1 MLKSMRDSFHKLKWV
16 LLAVIVAFV
25 FGFVFLD
32 MGISG
37 AMGNNPDENRV
48 YAARVNGE
56 TITYNDYFR
65 ALKNYEDMYR
75 QMYGQQWTP
84 QMAQQMGLPR
94 QVLNQLVDRTLMAQE
109 AERLNLSASPEEV
122 RRRLLSMPTFM
133 QDGKFVG
140 MELYKR
146 YVTGPLGYAS
156 AADFE
161 ADLARDITVGKIE
174 SALSSS
180 IVISPKAA
188 DAEYKRLNESAK
200 IRYVML
206 SASQQAASMA
216 VTDAEIADYYQKN
229 QSKYTH
235 GEQRSVRYLIADHN
249 KLRAQIT
256 PSDEN
261 LRKFYND
268 NREQYK
274 AQEAARVQHILVK
287 VDPGAAP
294 EVDAAARAKAEGLV
308 KQLRAGADF
317 GALARTN
324 SDDPSS
330 ASMGGDMGFVER
342 GLTVEPFERAIFSI
356 PLNTISDP
364 IRSTDFGYHIVRV
377 SERRP
382 AGYRP
387 YEEVKP
393 ELMVRGAGD
402 LAKEQA
408 RNEINRIGLV
418 LKNNKPSNVDAF
430 VANANA
436 NVTSNDSGWFGKGEQ
451 ITGIGNNPPLSEWVF
466 AAKVGDVSG
475 PVGTS
480 RGPAIAY
487 LEKIR
492 PAGISPLA
500 EVKEKVSQDVKLQ
513 KARDAVKSTL
523 AQMMAG
529 ATTLDAVAQKAGS
542 PVRDGS
548 ANRQGPIAGIT
559 GDATA
564 LIEAAI
570 NSPVGGIQGPV
581 TIADG
586 AVVFEVTEQKKV
598 TPDELK
604 QNRATYVDTLRQQQA
619 RSLRSSLVERLRKD
633 SKVEINQSIVEPPAE
648 QQQAS
653 F

>member
-1 MLKSMRDSFHKLKWV
+1 MLKSMRDSFHKLKWI
-16 LLAVIVAFV
+16 LLAVVVAFV

-32 MGISG
+32 MGLSG
-37 AMGNNPDENRV
+37 AMGNNPNDNRV
-48 YAARVNGE
+48 FAARVNGE

-75 QMYGQQWTP
+75 QMYGEQWTP

-94 QVLNQLVDRTLMAQE
+94 QVLNQLVDRALMAQE

-122 RRRLLSMPTFM
+122 RRKLLSMPTFM

-140 MELYKR
+140 MELYNR

-161 ADLARDITVGKIE
+161 ADLAREITVNKIE
-174 SALSSS
+174 SALTSS
-180 IVISPKAA
+180 IVISAKAA

-200 IRYVML
+200 IRFVML
-206 SASQQAASMA
+206 PASQQAATMTVS
-216 VTDAEIADYYQKN
+216 DAEVADYYQKN

-235 GEQRSVRYLIADHN
+235 GEQRSVRYLLADHN

-274 AQEAARVQHILVK
+274 SQEAAKVEHILVK
-287 VDPGAAP
+287 VDPAAAP
-294 EVDAAARAKAEGLV
+294 AVDAAAKAKAEGLV
-308 KQLRAGADF
+308 RQLRGGADF
-317 GALARTN
+317 AALARTN

-330 ASMGGDMGFVER
+330 ASMGGDMGWVER
-342 GLTVEPFERAIFSI
+342 GVTVEVFENAIFSL

-364 IRSTDFGYHIVRV
+364 IRSADFGYHIVRV
-377 SERRP
+377 TERRP
-382 AGYRP
+382 AGYRS

-393 ELMVRGAGD
+393 ELIVRGATD

-408 RNEINRIGLV
+408 RNEINRISLAI
-418 LKNNKPSNVDAF
+418 KNKKPANVQEFIAL
-430 VANANA
+430 ANA
-436 NVTSNDSGWFGKGEQ
+436 NVTSNDSGWFAKGEQ
-451 ITGIGNNPPLSEWVF
+451 ISGIGNNPPLAEWVF
-466 AAKVGDVSG
+466 AAKAGDVSN
-475 PVGTS
+475 PPIGTG
-480 RGPAIAY
+480 RGPAIVF
-487 LEKIR
+487 LEKTR

-500 EVKEKVSQDVKLQ
+500 EVKEKVAQDLKLQ

-523 AQMMAG
+523 GLMMAG
-529 ATTLDAVAQKAGS
+529 APSLDAVAQKAGTT
-542 PVRDGS
+542 VREGS

-559 GDATA
+559 GDASA

-570 NSPVGGIQGPV
+570 SSPVRTLQGPV
-581 TIADG
+581 TVADG
-586 AVVFEVTEQKKV
+586 AVVFEVVEQKKV

-604 QNRATYVDTLRQQQA
+604 QNRAQYIDNLREQQA
-619 RSLRSSLVERLRKD
+619 RSLRSTLVARLRKD
-633 SKVEINQSIVEPPAE
+633 SKVEINESIIEPAPE
-648 QQQAS
+648 QAGI
-653 F
+653 

>member
-1 MLKSMRDSFHKLKWV
+1 MLKSMRESFHKLKWI
-16 LLAVIVAFV
+16 LLAVVAAFV

-32 MGISG
+32 MGLSG
-37 AMGNNPDENRV
+37 AMGNNTTDNRV

-94 QVLNQLVDRTLMAQE
+94 QVLNQLVDRTLLAQE
-109 AERLNLSASPEEV
+109 AERLHLGASPEEV
-122 RRRLLSMPTFM
+122 RRKLLSMPTFM

-140 MELYKR
+140 MELYSR

-161 ADLARDITVGKIE
+161 SDLAREITVGKIE
-174 SALSSS
+174 SALTSS
-180 IVISPKAA
+180 IVISAKAA
-188 DAEYKRLNESAK
+188 DAEYKRLNENAK

-206 SASQQAASMA
+206 PASQQAATMTVS
-216 VTDAEIADYYQKN
+216 DAEVSAYYQKN

-235 GEQRSVRYLIADHN
+235 GEQRSVRYLLADHN

-256 PSDEN
+256 PSDES
-261 LRKFYND
+261 LRKYYND

-274 AQEAARVQHILVK
+274 SQEAARVQHILVK
-287 VDPGAAP
+287 VEPGAAP
-294 EVDAAARAKAEGLV
+294 AVDAAAKAKAQGIV
-308 KQLRAGADF
+308 QQIRSGADF

-330 ASMGGDMGFVER
+330 SSMGGDMGWVER
-342 GLTVEPFERAIFSI
+342 GVTVPEFENAIFSI
-356 PLNTISDP
+356 ALNTVSDP

-382 AGYRP
+382 AGYLSF
-387 YEEVKP
+387 EEVKP
-393 ELMVRGAGD
+393 QLSVRSAAD
-402 LAKEQA
+402 LSKDQA
-408 RNEINRIGLV
+408 RNEINRIGVV
-418 LKNNKPSNVDAF
+418 LKNKKPANVQEF
-430 VANANA
+430 IANANA

-451 ITGIGNNPPLSEWVF
+451 ISGIGNNPPLVEWAF
-466 AAKVGDVSG
+466 AAKAGDVSG

-480 RGPAIAY
+480 RGPIIAY
-487 LEKIR
+487 LEKVR

-500 EVKEKVSQDVKLQ
+500 EVKEKVEQDLKLQ
-513 KARDAVKSTL
+513 KARDAVKSALT
-523 AQMMAG
+523 QMMAG
-529 ATTLDAVAQKAGS
+529 AATLDAVAQKARTT
-542 PVRDGS
+542 VREGT
-548 ANRQGPIAGIT
+548 ANRQGPIAGIS
-559 GDATA
+559 GDASA

-570 NSPVGGIQGPV
+570 NSPLRAIQGPV
-581 TIADG
+581 TVADG

-598 TPDELK
+598 TPEELQ
-604 QNRATYVDTLRQQQA
+604 QNRATYIDTLRQQQA
-619 RSLRSSLVERLRKD
+619 RTLRSTLVERLRKD
-633 SKVEINQSIVEPPAE
+633 SKVEINESIIEPAPE
-648 QQQAS
+648 QQQAT